1 MDNNK
6 IYLSFVYEDESGNRI
21 TTDFDVQSQYGADNE
36 LESICNAFAGFLN
49 SLGFS
54 YVQSVKPVIRC

>member
-6 IYLSFVYEDESGNRI
+6 IYLSFTYEDESGNRV
-21 TTDFDVQSQYGADNE
+21 TTDFDTDREYGADNE

-54 YVQSVKPVIRC
+54 YVQGVKPEIR